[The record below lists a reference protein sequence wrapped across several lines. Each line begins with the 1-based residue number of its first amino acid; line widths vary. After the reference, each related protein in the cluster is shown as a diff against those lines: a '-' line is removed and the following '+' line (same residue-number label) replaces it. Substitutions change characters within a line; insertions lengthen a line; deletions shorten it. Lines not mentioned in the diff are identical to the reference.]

1 MEWNVHEG
9 TYDAAT
15 NLAIDDLM
23 LEKAANTE
31 EAYLRVYDFEDP
43 AVILARNE
51 HVEDINEFRETH
63 DYTRRDTGGSVIYCD
78 ENAIF
83 YSITIPAGNND
94 YPENLHR
101 EYFGPRI
108 ADALSDLGVNDSKL
122 GVGEHFSVRINEG
135 TVSGNS
141 QRKKKGA
148 VLYHGV
154 LALEPWDVNELD
166 QIIEL
171 REKESETERDF
182 IDSLPGVFEHT
193 DYSGQEGKELA
204 KQLLIENFT
213 GQDYHDY
220 SLTDQDWKKIVN
232 RAENR
237 YLDEEWLQNAHGNQ
251 SLDRDQGFCFVDWT
265 DEWSEEVDRYG
276 FY

>member
-1 MEWNVHEG
+1 MDWNVHEG

-23 LEKAANTE
+23 IEKAAETG

-51 HVEDINEFRETH
+51 HLDDIKEFRDTH

-83 YSITIPAGNND
+83 YSVTIPAGNND

-101 EYFGPRI
+101 DYFGPRI
-108 ADALSDLGVNDSKL
+108 ADTLSDLGVEDSKL
-122 GVGEHFSVRINEG
+122 GIGEHFSVRIDNG

-148 VLYHGV
+148 VMYHGV
-154 LALEPWDVNELD
+154 LALEPWDVEELD

-171 REKESETERDF
+171 REKESETEKEF
-182 IDSLPGVFEHT
+182 IDSLPGVLEHP
-193 DYSGQEGKELA
+193 DYNMETGKELT
-204 KQLLIENFT
+204 KKLLIDNFT
-213 GQDYHDY
+213 ENNYRELT
-220 SLTDQDWKKIVN
+220 LTDQDWDKIRS
-232 RAENR
+232 RAQNR
-237 YLDEEWLQNAHGNQ
+237 YLDQEWFETARGNN
-251 SLDRDQGFCFVDWT
+251 SLDKDQGFCFVDWT
-265 DEWSEEVDRYG
+265 DEWKEEIESYG

>member
-9 TYDAAT
+9 SYDAAT

-23 LEKAANTE
+23 LEKAAETG
-31 EAYLRVYDFEDP
+31 EAYLRIYDFDDP

-51 HVEDINEFRETH
+51 HVDDIKEFRETH
-63 DYTRRDTGGSVIYCD
+63 DYTRRDTGGSVIYCN

-83 YSITIPAGNND
+83 YSVTIPAGTKD

-108 ADALSDLGVNDSKL
+108 AEALSDLGVDDSKL
-122 GVGEHFSVRINEG
+122 GVGEHFSVRINNG

-141 QRKKKGA
+141 QRKKKNA
-148 VLYHGV
+148 VMYHGV
-154 LALEPWDVNELD
+154 LAIEPWDTDELD
-166 QIIEL
+166 DLIRL
-171 REKESETERDF
+171 REKETQTEKEF
-182 IDSLPGVFEHT
+182 IDSLPGVVNHVDHSAE
-193 DYSGQEGKELA
+193 EA
-204 KQLLIENFT
+204 KKAAKRLLIDKFT
-213 GQDYHDY
+213 EEDYVEK
-220 SLTDQDWKKIVN
+220 SLDNEEWKRIRN
-232 RAENR
+232 RAESR
-237 YLDEEWLQNAHGNQ
+237 YMDEDWIQTANGNK

-265 DEWSEEVDRYG
+265 DEWSEEVDSYG

>member
-9 TYDAAT
+9 SYDAAT

-23 LEKAANTE
+23 LEKAAETG
-31 EAYLRVYDFEDP
+31 EAYLRIYDFDDP

-51 HVEDINEFRETH
+51 HVDDIKEFRETH
-63 DYTRRDTGGSVIYCD
+63 DYTRRDTGGSVIYCN

-83 YSITIPAGNND
+83 YSVTIPAGTND

-108 ADALSDLGVNDSKL
+108 AEALSDLGVDDSKL
-122 GVGEHFSVRINEG
+122 GVGEHFSVRINNG

-141 QRKKKGA
+141 QRKKKDA
-148 VLYHGV
+148 VMYHGV
-154 LALEPWDVNELD
+154 LAIEPWDTDELD
-166 QIIEL
+166 DLIRL
-171 REKESETERDF
+171 REKETQTEKEF
-182 IDSLPGVFEHT
+182 IDSLPGVVNHVDHSAE
-193 DYSGQEGKELA
+193 QA
-204 KQLLIENFT
+204 KKAAKRLLIDKFT
-213 GQDYHDY
+213 EEDYVEK
-220 SLTDQDWKKIVN
+220 SLDSEEWQRIRN
-232 RAENR
+232 RAESR
-237 YLDEEWLQNAHGNQ
+237 YMDEDWIQTANGNN

-265 DEWSEEVDRYG
+265 DEWSEEVDSYG